1 MSAEVTMTERLMADP
16 PKSVALVVNP
26 SSSRSKGRHVGRKT
40 AQLLQRAGVSV
51 TAAWGTDEDA
61 TRDALKLALAAK
73 PDAVVAVGGDGL
85 VHIAL
90 QAVSGTDV
98 PLGIVPAGTGNDIA
112 TSLGISSGDVPGA
125 VSTILSGSWI
135 SVDAARVGDRWFAGV
150 MACGFDALAN
160 ERANQMRRGP
170 GTLRYVAAMLAEMKV
185 FRPMPF
191 ELTLDASTIAAPM
204 MLVAVGNGPC
214 YGGGMRV
221 CPHADLDDGM
231 LDVTVVNEI
240 SKVEFLKVFPSVYAG
255 THLHHPAVD
264 YHRARKVE
272 VSAPGGLAYADGERI
287 GPLPVSAEAVPG
299 ALRVYAPG
307 PA

>member
-1 MSAEVTMTERLMADP
+1 MSERLIAEP
-16 PKSVALVVNP
+16 PATVALVVNP
-26 SSSRSKGRHVGRKT
+26 SSKRSSGRHVGRRA
-40 AQLLQRAGVSV
+40 AQLLQRAGVAV
-51 TAAWGTDEDA
+51 TAAWGTDEAA
-61 TRDALKLALAAK
+61 TRTALTAAMAAK

-85 VHIAL
+85 VHLAL
-90 QAVSGTDV
+90 QEVSGTEV

-112 TSLGISSGDVPGA
+112 TSFGIPSNDIA
-125 VSTILSGSWI
+125 AAIAIILSGDWI
-135 SVDAARVGDRWFAGV
+135 SVDAAKVGDRWFAGV

-191 ELTLDASTIAAPM
+191 EITLDERTVAGPM

-221 CPHADLDDGM
+221 CPHADLDDGL

-240 SKVEFLKVFPSVYAG
+240 SKAEFLRVFPRVYAG
-255 THLHHPAVD
+255 THLQHPAVD
-264 YHRARKVE
+264 YHRARKVQ

-287 GPLPVSAEAVPG
+287 GPLPVSAEAIPG